1 MNVPLDDKNRLQK
14 INIRTIRKGI
24 QIIKRNGEVMNMVK
38 VIKSGNAIITI
49 RRPELSGEERERR
62 MQAIHNAAAEL
73 IKASIDKEQ
82 RKEQVHEA

>member
-1 MNVPLDDKNRLQK
+1 M
-14 INIRTIRKGI
+14 GI

-49 RRPELSGEERERR
+49 RRPDLTEEERERR